1 MLGSGSGPCLGGLL
15 ACCSTCLHV
24 LTPAP
29 YFDPM
34 TLPSFPCTADLSG
47 QGASSICSSYPTSN
61 LSLHLSPPCWRFL
74 ALPLSCCQ
82 SVSPFSFWRK
92 HKPEVEED
100 RGGGAERAAAR
111 PLACACGARRQIRT
125 FAACRCHSRSS
136 SSSKLH
142 LFSSSS
148 FSRRTARPVRCA
160 CVVRLCVVSVC
171 ATRDLILHRAHLAS
185 LVI

>member
-1 MLGSGSGPCLGGLL
+1 MKNAVCERLGMLGSGSGPCLGGLL

-82 SVSPFSFWRK
+82 SVSLS
-92 HKPEVEED
+92 
-100 RGGGAERAAAR
+100 GA
-111 PLACACGARRQIRT
+111 CWQQG
-125 FAACRCHSRSS
+125 
-136 SSSKLH
+136 
-142 LFSSSS
+142 
-148 FSRRTARPVRCA
+148 
-160 CVVRLCVVSVC
+160 VC
-171 ATRDLILHRAHLAS
+171 AATLAYVSIITEAMPSGKTWAPTAS
-185 LVI
+185 LSTPKSKSQRANINISDSGYK